1 MITRDGSRFKVRKNQ
16 LTPRTRNSFVL
27 FKSHDETFDVLLGL
41 IMDDLLTAVQ
51 TKRVEVL
58 SESAIQSADATD
70 QGAPS
75 TKESTNEDNRPESLL
90 QLLQEQPTEQ
100 ELYQILKSLDPSRAG
115 NGSPSFDIR
124 LPSPLEG
131 QILHIL
137 VNKTIPDHWSNIEKG
152 NLKTRGA
159 LLRCFS
165 SVVGLRALVGYTQI
179 SINAIRSISAKERE
193 AGRISALKDILS
205 FTSTLLKPKDFISR
219 VYQDNTIIYDTDTK
233 RRVAWSEFC
242 SLLSGGKILS
252 TAAEALSIIKD
263 SKEGHTKSWI
273 GDGHAFSEWLGK
285 NMSYMIVQGA
295 HGDNDLW
302 KSAGLMVGRATG
314 LGYTDQFVHELYTGV
329 IVDGIISSSWGL
341 CFQHLRHHE
350 RSAILQS
357 ILKDIQKQY
366 FVTDERNIQSTS
378 SVVGGAAALVHEVLK
393 HTVSPQETLR
403 SWLSNASANVVT
415 TFGLRRALVLL
426 VAKDP
431 ESLRELLEQA
441 FRDFGDSFSIRHTLL
456 PTQEANAQVLLLAA
470 GYLHRL
476 QPAELYSIGR
486 SSLYLNAVSNRLA
499 ASSERS
505 RFLGMI
511 VGMAIS
517 ELVEPA
523 GQAMKFDLDGF
534 DAEEA
539 EWYLSLT
546 RVDDK
551 MSSIQ
556 DLQKLEAVKEKI
568 WKRVK
573 TTKPNDTWVPSPR
586 IQRESSKIVA
596 IEEIMDED
604 VEDEDEEFMPY
615 AKPDSDASD
624 SEDDPTLVQR
634 GKPTAPVYIRDLVSY
649 LKDTDNVD
657 RYHLGITNAS
667 SLIRRKAG
675 FGTELVENI
684 DGLALLVISA
694 QDNYSLPNFHEY
706 RLQAMIA
713 LLAAQPIR
721 MGRYFTATFFDGDL
735 SQAQRSAILTAM
747 GLGAREIAGHGE
759 EDAKALGL
767 PSTSAQADFASKKLP
782 SHLQQFYETHK
793 EDSPIGTLTEQLS
806 RASLQP
812 LALDAADAASGP
824 NALKVR
830 TFSSR
835 MEVERQRQ
843 LREAQR
849 KKKTV
854 SKDLHKDLI
863 EGFFYPLVGRFA
875 VMLQSRSVSSSS
887 YNPFYSANILRLFLQ
902 TVTLIISTLGPYT
915 PALPT
920 ISQETISLI
929 FALHGSAVS
938 TEPIVLPALLSLFLA
953 VIDLNIAAGST
964 AEERLVTDLGVQVI
978 ELRDWCN
985 DVFERMPATTAAKSD
1000 VSKMDDMEQTR
1011 MFAAGILVKLGE
1023 VVERYQGRLM
1033 GINVG
1038 FKY

>member
-1 MITRDGSRFKVRKNQ
+1 MDG
-16 LTPRTRNSFVL
+16 
-27 FKSHDETFDVLLGL
+27 
-41 IMDDLLTAVQ
+41 LLTAVQ
-51 TKRVEVL
+51 TKRIEVL
-58 SESAIQSADATD
+58 SESPIQSVDAVD
-70 QGAPS
+70 QEALS
-75 TKESTNEDNRPESLL
+75 IKKITNENNTPEALL

-100 ELYQILKSLDPSRAG
+100 ELYQTLKNLDPARAG
-115 NGSPSFDIR
+115 NGSTSFDIR
-124 LPSPLEG
+124 LPSPLHG
-131 QILHIL
+131 QILHVL
-137 VNKTIPDHWSNIEKG
+137 VNKTIPDHWSNVEKS
-152 NLKTRGA
+152 NPKLRGSI
-159 LLRCFS
+159 LRCFS
-165 SVVGLRALVGYTQI
+165 SVVGLRALVGYIQV
-179 SINAIRSISAKERE
+179 SNNAIRSMSVKEKE
-193 AGRISALKDILS
+193 SGRILALRGVLS
-205 FTSTLLKPKDFISR
+205 FTSTLLKPKHFVSR
-219 VYQDNTIIYDTDTK
+219 VYHDNALVYDSDTK

-242 SLLSGGKILS
+242 SLLSGGKVLS
-252 TAAEALSIIKD
+252 TAAEALTIIKD
-263 SKEGHTKSWI
+263 SEEGHTKSWI
-273 GDGHAFSEWLGK
+273 GEGQAFAEWLGK
-285 NMSYMIVQGA
+285 NMSYMILQGA
-295 HGDNDLW
+295 HGDEDLW
-302 KSAGLMVGRATG
+302 KSAALMVGRATG
-314 LGYTDQFVHELYTGV
+314 LGYTDRFVHELYTGV
-329 IVDGIISSSWGL
+329 VVDGSISPSWSL

-350 RSAILQS
+350 RSTILQS
-357 ILKDIQKQY
+357 ILKDIQKRY
-366 FVTDERNIQSTS
+366 FSADEKNVQKTS
-378 SVVGGAAALVHEVLK
+378 SIVGGAAALLHEILK
-393 HTVSPQETLR
+393 DTASPQETLR
-403 SWLSNASANVVT
+403 SWLSNASTNVVT
-415 TFGLRRALVLL
+415 TFGLRRTLVML
-426 VAKDP
+426 VAKGPD
-431 ESLRELLEQA
+431 SLRELLEQA
-441 FRDFGDSFSIRHTLL
+441 FRDFGDSFSIKHTLL
-456 PTQEANAQVLLLAA
+456 PTQEANTQVLLLAA

-476 QPAELYSIGR
+476 QPAELHAIGR

-499 ASSERS
+499 ASSTRS

-523 GQAMKFDLDGF
+523 GKAMKFDLEGF
-534 DAEEA
+534 DSEEV
-539 EWYLSLT
+539 EWYMGLA

-556 DLQKLEAVKEKI
+556 ELQELEPGKENISKPA
-568 WKRVK
+568 K
-573 TTKPNDTWVPSPR
+573 TSKPKVAWAPSP

-596 IEEIMDED
+596 IEEIMDDD
-604 VEDEDEEFMPY
+604 VEDEEDEFMPY

-634 GKPTAPVYIRDLVSY
+634 GKATAPVYIRDLVSY

-684 DGLALLVISA
+684 DGLALVVISL
-694 QDNYSLPNFHEY
+694 QDNYSLPNFHEH

-713 LLAAQPIR
+713 LLAAQPVR

-767 PSTSAQADFASKKLP
+767 PSASAQVDFPSKKLP
-782 SHLQQFYETHK
+782 THLQQFYDTQKET
-793 EDSPIGTLTEQLS
+793 SPIAALTERLA
-806 RASLQP
+806 RTSLQP

-854 SKDLHKDLI
+854 SKDLHKDLT

-875 VMLQSRSVSSSS
+875 IMLQSRSVSSSS

-902 TVTLIISTLGPYT
+902 TVTLILSTLGPHT
-915 PALPT
+915 PTLPT
-920 ISQETISLI
+920 ISQESLSLI
-929 FALHGSAVS
+929 FALHGTTVS

-953 VIDLNIAAGST
+953 VIDLNVAAGST
-964 AEERLVTDLGVQVI
+964 AEERLVTDHGVQVI

-985 DVFERMPATTAAKSD
+985 DVFERMPATSAKSAQSAD
-1000 VSKMDDMEQTR
+1000 KMDETEQTR
-1011 MFAAGILVKLGE
+1011 MLAAGILVKLGE
-1023 VVERYQGRLM
+1023 VIERYQGRLM